1 MTVAEIG
8 EAAVSDHGVERDD
21 FARAVIDGLSK
32 PQKELPCRFFYD
44 EAGSALFED
53 ITRLG
58 EYYPTRTEALILQG
72 YAAEIAAHV
81 APDTVMVEFGS
92 GSSTKTEILLAAM
105 PNLAAYVAIDVS
117 PSALE
122 DARARLAKRFPKL
135 RVETCVGDF
144 AAPVQ
149 LPSICAGRPLLGFF
163 PGSTIGNL
171 TRSEATSLLK
181 HFAGVLGSDA
191 GMVIGVDLKKDPA
204 ILIPAYDD
212 AAGVTAAFNLNLLVR
227 INRELGGNFDLAQFM
242 HRAVWN
248 ESAGRIE
255 MHLVSLTAQSV
266 RIEGRAF
273 DFRKGETIHTE
284 NSHKYEV
291 GEFAAMASA
300 AGWTTRR
307 TWCDEQ
313 RLFSVHELVRGSR

>member
-1 MTVAEIG
+1 MTVLEFG
-8 EAAVSDHGVERDD
+8 EAAVSDHGVERED

-53 ITRLG
+53 ITRLD
-58 EYYPTRTEALILQG
+58 EYYPTRTEAVILRDC
-72 YAAEIAAHV
+72 AAEIAARA

-92 GSSTKTEILLAAM
+92 GSSTKTEILLDAM
-105 PNLAAYVAIDVS
+105 SQLAAYVAIDVS

-122 DARARLAKRFPKL
+122 DAHARLANRFPRL

-149 LPSICAGRPLLGFF
+149 LPAICVGRPLLGFF

-181 HFAGVLGSDA
+181 HFAGVLGPDA

-204 ILIPAYDD
+204 ILVPAYDD
-212 AAGVTAAFNLNLLVR
+212 AAGVTAAFNLNLLAR
-227 INRELGGNFDLAQFM
+227 INRELGGNLELAQFM

-255 MHLVSLTAQSV
+255 MHLVSRIAQSV
-266 RIEGRAF
+266 SIEGRVF

-291 GEFAAMASA
+291 NEFAAMARA
-300 AGWTTRR
+300 AGWATRQ
-307 TWCDEQ
+307 TWCDAQ
-313 RLFSVHELVRGSR
+313 RLFSVHELVREKT